1 METPRPSASNALE
14 RTRVVVQLPVC
25 EATDFD
31 SLVQIENGLI
41 EILAKHRGA
50 RVDGHEIGRG
60 RFNVFIV
67 SDEPWPSMF
76 GRIRAFLEFRG
87 VLGDAVIATRHVEG
101 EGYQVLWPPDH
112 GHAFEL

>member
-1 METPRPSASNALE
+1 MENQ
-14 RTRVVVQLPVC
+14 VVVQLPVS

-67 SDEPWPSMF
+67 SDEPWPSVF
-76 GRIRAFLEFRG
+76 GRIQAFLEFQE
-87 VLGDAVIATRHVEG
+87 VLEDAVIATRAAEG
-101 EGYQVLWPPDH
+101 EEYQVLWPSDH
-112 GHAFEL
+112 GRAFEL